1 LLWIQ
6 TDARQATGETA
17 LYIIPGFTRR
27 IIGLKDEES
36 DAILQLLFKVNPRNW
51 FKMANA
57 DESFQHISVSADLQV
72 RVKWDDRTVSI
83 WDNRVTSH
91 TATSDYNVHNP
102 EEGLRHGVRLTTLAE
117 QPVGVR
123 G

>member
-1 LLWIQ
+1 MRFSNSFSRY
-6 TDARQATGETA
+6 A
-17 LYIIPGFTRR
+17 P
-27 IIGLKDEES
+27 
-36 DAILQLLFKVNPRNW
+36 NMW
-51 FKMANA
+51 FRMANA
-57 DESFQHISVSADLQV
+57 DEYFQHISVSADLQV

-91 TATSDYNVHNP
+91 TAISDYNVHNP

-117 QPVGVR
+117 RPVGVK

>member
-1 LLWIQ
+1 M
-6 TDARQATGETA
+6 RFSSSCSRYA
-17 LYIIPGFTRR
+17 LNIW
-27 IIGLKDEES
+27 
-36 DAILQLLFKVNPRNW
+36 A
-51 FKMANA
+51 KMANA
-57 DESFQHISVSADLQV
+57 DECLQHISVSADLQV

-91 TATSDYNVHNP
+91 TISDYNVHNP

-117 QPVGVR
+117 QPVGVQ